1 MGQIIDNLNNI
12 KNIMPEEVAGISNKH
27 SQHNNLS
34 VNDNKDMDSLLGY
47 KFTKEKKDNYLENTT
62 MKNFEE
68 YLKNKQEKLRQAG
81 QDAASEE
88 EEKKENEKEV
98 ARSLSADEIKRLKL
112 MGVDVE
118 GASMSDL
125 MGMVN
130 TMRYNAHK
138 EENLAMMAEI
148 ALSDGDADGLSV
160 IGGAVS
166 VNGVRIDADVMDVS
180 IAESKEERLQ
190 NSEFDKDVKNAG
202 EANPDVTGEKTENPE
217 DKNII
222 GNNEIVYL
230 LHNDMPVNED
240 NLYKAHFSGTRIS
253 DKGISDE
260 MFEEMKPQIEKVI
273 EQAGLDIDEE
283 TLKDVKLLIDND
295 IPVTTDNVRRY
306 ENLKEFIG
314 KDASEIINNISENE
328 SLEAAE
334 KFLNDVKAVSPD
346 LVYDMAKKGKEV
358 TIASAVREISSY
370 DNEAANATADK
381 NAIPEDEAAVK
392 RLSEYEKDMEAG
404 TLDAKAVSYRR
415 QMEEIRLSMTLEV
428 SVRMTSLD
436 INIDTREMSRVINAL
451 RDVEK
456 KLLGDTFKKAGV
468 ELNNEN
474 IVAYNEFVGKV
485 SDIAGAPMEILASPM
500 RDRMFSVNSLHASIS
515 TVEVG
520 VQKFETVVRSYEVV
534 GTAPRADMGDSIR
547 KAFGNITD
555 ILEDM
560 DVPVN
565 YETERAIKILGYNSI
580 EITKSNITEVMN
592 YDRQVNEL
600 INNLYPEA
608 VLGMIKDNINPLDAS
623 IEELNKT
630 IRNRRYNEGV
640 SEAEDFASY
649 LRDMEAKGEVSAE
662 ERESYIGIYRMMNK
676 LAKSGD
682 REAGWLFANS
692 SRLTVRN
699 LLSAM
704 RSRKNTGVDVSV
716 DDEFGM
722 LSGINEKGS
731 RIDRQIESAFK
742 SEMDIVPDNKE
753 DILKDIERF
762 NALDEAVMQFI
773 KENDIELSMVN
784 AFASDRMIN
793 TPGGIYGLVSEILSS
808 MKFDADNTEE
818 LVDEETENMTDSLLG
833 EDIGIDMAQFEMDSI
848 LESLRGSEEMS
859 LKYEDL
865 RNQITEMMYRMG
877 AQGRLGSIDIAS
889 VKTIN
894 AGFNIMSNMAKRE
907 HFQIPV
913 RTGEGIN
920 VINLSI
926 EHNSEN
932 KGRISINMAK
942 TTYGNLSADVK
953 VMADGSLSGYVV
965 SDTSEGNMALLG
977 MAEGFAG
984 RISGEGFEAS
994 DIRLGSL
1001 AVTNSKAEDEE
1012 TNTDE
1017 KILYKAAVSLV
1028 KALADLNG

>member
-180 IAESKEERLQ
+180 IAESKEEKLQ

-202 EANPDVTGEKTENPE
+202 EANPDAVGEKTENPE

-240 NLYKAHFSGTRIS
+240 NLYKAHFSGTRIN
-253 DKGISDE
+253 DKGINDE

-283 TLKDVKLLIDND
+283 ILKDVKLLIDND

-314 KDASEIINNISENE
+314 KDTSEIINNISDNE
-328 SLEAAE
+328 PLAVA
-334 KFLNDVKAVSPD
+334 KKLLNDVNAVSPD
-346 LVYDMAKKGKEV
+346 LLYDMAKKGKEV
-358 TIASAVREISSY
+358 TISAAVRELSSY
-370 DNEAANATADK
+370 KNEIAPASDK
-381 NAIPEDEAAVK
+381 NVVSKDEASAK
-392 RLSEYEKDMEAG
+392 KLSEYEKDMEAG
-404 TLDAKAVSYRR
+404 TLDPKAVTYRR

-428 SVRMTSLD
+428 SLRMTSLD
-436 INIDTREMSRVINAL
+436 VNIDTREMSRVINAL
-451 RDVEK
+451 RDAEK
-456 KLLGDTFKKAGV
+456 RLLGDTFKKAGV

-474 IVAYNEFVGKV
+474 IVTYNEFVGKV
-485 SDIAGAPMEILASPM
+485 GDIAKAPMEILASPM
-500 RDRMFSVNSLHASIS
+500 RDGRFSVNSLHASVS

-520 VQKFETVVRSYEVV
+520 VQKFETVVRSYEAV

-560 DVPVN
+560 DMPVN
-565 YETERAIKILGYNSI
+565 YETERAVKILGYNSI
-580 EITKSNITEVMN
+580 EITKSNINEVMN

-623 IEELNKT
+623 IEDLNKT

-649 LRDMEAKGEVSAE
+649 LRDMEAKGEVSTE

-742 SEMDIVPDNKE
+742 SNLDMAPDNEE

-762 NALDEAVMQFI
+762 SSLDEEVMQFI
-773 KENDIELSMVN
+773 KENDIEFSMINAFAAESMVN
-784 AFASDRMIN
+784 
-793 TPGGIYGLVSEILSS
+793 TTGGIYNLVSELLAG
-808 MKFDADNTEE
+808 MKFDADNKEN
-818 LVDEETENMTDSLLG
+818 LIDEETENMTDSLLG
-833 EDIGIDMAQFEMDSI
+833 EDIGIDIAQFEMDSI

-877 AQGRLGSIDIAS
+877 AQGRLGSIDLAS
-889 VKTIN
+889 IKTIN

-913 RTGEGIN
+913 RTEEGLN

-953 VMADGSLSGYVV
+953 VTADGSLSGYVV
-965 SDTSEGNMALLG
+965 ADTSEGNMALLG
-977 MAEGFAG
+977 KAEDFTG
-984 RISGEGFEAS
+984 RISGEGFEAAGIS
-994 DIRLGSL
+994 LGSM
-1001 AVTNSKAEDEE
+1001 ASASNVVNDE
-1012 TNTDE
+1012 TYADE
-1017 KILYKAAVSLV
+1017 KSLYKAAVSLV